1 MNENQQNDL
10 IIRRIA
16 EGFSLSDIQK
26 ELENDHQ
33 VVMTYMDLRMLVAD
47 LEDIQWKK
55 EEAEEPEAE
64 EEVQEAVEPKDEIE
78 VNISSI
84 VRPGCVLSGDVTFRS
99 GIKAD
104 WYVDQYGRMGMDP
117 KGEETPTESELQ
129 EFQQALQMQV
139 AQRGMR

>member
-1 MNENQQNDL
+1 MNENQRNEL
-10 IIRRIA
+10 IVRRTA
-16 EGFSLSDIQK
+16 EGVSLSDIQK

-33 VVMTYMDLRMLVAD
+33 IVMTYMDLRMLVAD
-47 LEDIQWKK
+47 LEEIQWKK
-55 EEAEEPEAE
+55 EEAEEPEPK
-64 EEVQEAVEPKDEIE
+64 EEVQETLEPKDEIE

-104 WYVDQYGRMGMDP
+104 WYVDQYGRLGMDP

-139 AQRGMR
+139 AQRGMG